1 MKIVIDRQL
10 ALPGITALRREP
22 GLHPRAAHSAAIF
35 VRGQRRHPFGHRT

>member
-35 VRGQRRHPFGHRT
+35 VRGKRRHHPGRRS